1 MQGPAKTKGNQP
13 FPNDKYGTKYPDTP
27 PLGGYDIEAADAL
40 TRPKSPA
47 VVIREPLNL
56 YKKPASIRPEPND
69 KWMPSFGSDVKL
81 HIDLGPGFTP
91 IKEARKKS
99 KGTMRPKSGT
109 NQMSFGAGNSPV
121 KATPFKQVPTIEE
134 AKSMSRE
141 QKF

>member
-1 MQGPAKTKGNQP
+1 MNKSP

-69 KWMPSFGSDVKL
+69 KWMPSFGSEVKL

-99 KGTMRPKSGT
+99 KGGTMRPKSGA
-109 NQMSFGAGNSPV
+109 NALSFAGNTPV
-121 KATPFKQVPTIEE
+121 KATTFKPVPSLEE
-134 AKSMSRE
+134 TKTMSRE
-141 QKF
+141 